1 MPDLYLSPTL
11 YGIEDVAIA
20 GAAGSF
26 PARVYFPTDVDYSQP
41 AVMRPGKYD
50 LVVFAH
56 GARGPGTPGEGLCPE
71 DWSNDYQLWEE
82 PLHLLARCGFVVVA
96 PELSSVNVRL
106 EQSVER
112 IGATVAWMRRN
123 WSQAS
128 SLWQEDLLDATMR
141 AGSNDPGATVPNPPE
156 GAELTIAPAEGSTAV
171 RSIVWGGK
179 LVDGGRPILNPTATA
194 LVGHSWGARACAI
207 AMKRGIVSARA
218 FASIAGTFDDNE
230 SPAAV
235 TSAGVPSLLIAGDE
249 DNETLSYLTILW
261 PSIPAPKHQAVMQ
274 GLGHWDWF
282 GPYGIRPCD
291 QEAVRPKCIAAW
303 MAASEL
309 ILGLLTKYLRNRPL
323 PPHLM
328 GPTGSRPPLLHW
340 FDTRKRCAMVVRW
353 EDPSGGGDSTHCV
366 VGHQMFGAWEGSGP
380 WW

>member
-1 MPDLYLSPTL
+1 L

-56 GARGPGTPGEGLCPE
+56 GARGPGTPGAGLCPE

-96 PELSSVNVRL
+96 PELSSVHVRL
-106 EQSVER
+106 EPSVER

-156 GAELTIAPAEGSTAV
+156 GAELTIAPAEGSTAG

-194 LVGHSWGARACAI
+194 L
-207 AMKRGIVSARA
+207 
-218 FASIAGTFDDNE
+218 
-230 SPAAV
+230 
-235 TSAGVPSLLIAGDE
+235 
-249 DNETLSYLTILW
+249 
-261 PSIPAPKHQAVMQ
+261 
-274 GLGHWDWF
+274 
-282 GPYGIRPCD
+282 
-291 QEAVRPKCIAAW
+291 
-303 MAASEL
+303 
-309 ILGLLTKYLRNRPL
+309 
-323 PPHLM
+323 
-328 GPTGSRPPLLHW
+328 
-340 FDTRKRCAMVVRW
+340 
-353 EDPSGGGDSTHCV
+353 
-366 VGHQMFGAWEGSGP
+366 
-380 WW
+380 